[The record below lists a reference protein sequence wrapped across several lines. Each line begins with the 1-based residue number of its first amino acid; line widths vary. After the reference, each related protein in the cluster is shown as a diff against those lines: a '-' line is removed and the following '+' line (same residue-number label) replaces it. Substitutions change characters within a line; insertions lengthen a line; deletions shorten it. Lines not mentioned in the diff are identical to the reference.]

1 MHTYFHIVR
10 YHFFFSWWEV
20 VRHVKWTMLDA
31 IPSFAS
37 WNVLNLAFLKRF
49 TCIDSYTKAID
60 SVNTWA
66 MMSLQP
72 HSHSTFFFLRF
83 VSFGLLTFYIAP
95 LVPPLILSR
104 FEQFAERAINSV
116 EPSPIHIFPQH
127 SKVNKLSF
135 LLAFLTTLRQR
146 ERKKKLISELKEV
159 LWWST
164 SYSLDIML
172 CEFIPVT
179 VRIKV
184 GLQIQLSMWIY
195 ESSY

>member
-10 YHFFFSWWEV
+10 YHFFFLV
-20 VRHVKWTMLDA
+20 VRGRQACEMNDA
-31 IPSFAS
+31 WCYPIIRFMECAEFGFLETFHLYRFIYKGHWFCEYLSNDELTAS
-37 WNVLNLAFLKRF
+37 LTFNV
-49 TCIDSYTKAID
+49 
-60 SVNTWA
+60 
-66 MMSLQP
+66 
-72 HSHSTFFFLRF
+72 FFLRF